1 MFHKVVCPTWA
12 RCDGIFDIFYI
23 LLTANLLRNLPVKK
37 KFNRS
42 RFDRIM
48 VMNLW
53 PHFWPTLWLICK
65 TSKNTFQIDR
75 SISLANAA
83 FGPWQFLYRPEATTS
98 LVVSAKRDKV
108 TCPQCMHQNC
118 QSAFCF
124 WGNEKWHDTADSQL
138 ESRIEEQSNHS
149 LNLNWALGKILN
161 KRKRQPL

>member
-12 RCDGIFDIFYI
+12 RCDGIFDI

-37 KFNRS
+37 
-42 RFDRIM
+42 
-48 VMNLW
+48 NLIGQDLTELW
-53 PHFWPTLWLICK
+53 SWICGPIFWPTLWLICK

-83 FGPWQFLYRPEATTS
+83 FGPWRFLYRPEATTS